1 MKHFLFAVAAI
12 IAAMGLQA
20 QQKDIPA
27 NIRLE
32 VAEAEVD
39 NAQYSI
45 FIYKDDDGTVGYY
58 LGLGGSSGV
67 FAITENDNVTFSIQ
81 DVRETCIWLGATTEE
96 VFASIDTLL
105 ALYDREPGTVVEFR
119 GRTTTGAERLAESNS
134 TTCEV
139 KKRLLG
145 GKRLLFS
152 FASGRFQCG
161 VYLTKGV
168 VKQLRFGLKTNMKLN
183 PKLHR

>member
-1 MKHFLFAVAAI
+1 MKRFLLAVAAI
-12 IAAMGLQA
+12 MATMGLQA
-20 QQKDIPA
+20 QQKEIPA

-39 NAQYSI
+39 NAHYSI
-45 FIYKDDDGTVGYY
+45 FIYKDGDGTVGYY
-58 LGLGGSSGV
+58 LGLGGSRGI
-67 FAITENDNVTFSIQ
+67 FALTENDNVTFSIQ

-119 GRTTTGAERLAESNS
+119 GRTTTGAERLADPNS

-139 KKRLLG
+139 KKKLLG

-152 FASGRFQCG
+152 FTSGRYQCG
-161 VYLTKGV
+161 VYLTKGT
-168 VKQLRFGLKTNMKLN
+168 VKQLRFGLKANIKLN